1 MDGQDFSELVAI
13 GLLRE
18 VEEIVVEG
26 HRMLYESE
34 GRPWSRPAAYH
45 WLRYEDPAPVA
56 RLIDGVKRLRGRG
69 VKFDP
74 DAVDKACVRASQR
87 GFLN

>member
-1 MDGQDFSELVAI
+1 MAKQDFGQLVAV
-13 GLLRE
+13 GLLAD
-18 VEEIVVEG
+18 VEEIVVSG
-26 HRMLYESE
+26 HGALYESE

-56 RLIDGVKRLRGRG
+56 RLADGVKRLRGRG

-74 DAVDKACVRASQR
+74 DAVDKACTKASQM